1 MILFFVGLY
10 SYAFEYERK
19 DSCIVCAA
27 AIKQMKLS
35 KSMLLKDLIQSLCD
49 DISLQLKKPS
59 VVGEGVIKYIRF
71 KDYILYGFIISLFTI
86 ISLYM
91 GFLCFNTYTCISL
104 CIYVL
109 VNIHI

>member
-1 MILFFVGLY
+1 MILRANFTKSLVNKAYYSTLLIHTKFDNINFVGLY

-27 AIKQMKLS
+27 AIKQLKLS

-59 VVGEGVIKYIRF
+59 VVGEGMI
-71 KDYILYGFIISLFTI
+71 
-86 ISLYM
+86 M
-91 GFLCFNTYTCISL
+91 
-104 CIYVL
+104 
-109 VNIHI
+109 